1 MKLSMLS
8 PDERPREKL
17 RDRGISA
24 LSNTDLL
31 AIILRT
37 GTGKKNVLEVARTL
51 LAAYGN
57 RLDAIARLS
66 AAQLCEIDG
75 IGKDKAASL
84 LATFELVRRIMAQE
98 PERNI
103 TKIAQARDVFLYL
116 EPLLKWLD
124 HEECWLVYLT
134 KNLSLIGVEKLT
146 SGTPNSTGVNNQMII
161 ERALARKARKL
172 ILAHNHPEGN
182 VTPSEDDIMSTM
194 ILKSALQTVRVT
206 LLDHLII
213 GETGFYSF
221 AEEQLIKLRSNYNK
235 TK

>member
-66 AAQLCEIDG
+66 AEQLCEIDG

-146 SGTPNSTGVNNQMII
+146 SGTPDSTGVDNQMII

-182 VTPSEDDIMSTM
+182 ATPSEDDIMSTM

>member
-1 MKLSMLS
+1 MKLCMLS

-66 AAQLCEIDG
+66 APQLCEIDG

-98 PERNI
+98 PERNV
-103 TKIAQARDVFLYL
+103 TKIAQAKDVFLYL

-124 HEECWLVYLT
+124 HEECWLVYLS

-146 SGTPNSTGVNNQMII
+146 SGTADSTGVDNQMII

-172 ILAHNHPEGN
+172 IIAHNHPEGN
-182 VTPSEDDIMSTM
+182 ARPSEEDIMSTM

-221 AEEQLIKLRSNYNK
+221 AEEQLIKLKSNYNK